1 MSDDP
6 VLQKADFDSIYDQR
20 DPRAYFTTL
29 EPFDYQVPQHGADI
43 FNKLLQVRPPGSGRT
58 PTVLDVCCSYGVAA
72 TLLKTSLDM
81 GDLYAHYRDPAVQEF
96 VPEQMMHADKSFLDE
111 HRRPR
116 VPKVLGLD
124 VAGIAVDYALA
135 IGSLDAG
142 AVENLEEDEPTSG
155 LAEQLSEVDLITTT
169 GGIGYVTER
178 TFDRL
183 LTYAP
188 ASAWVATFCLRT
200 YDYEPII
207 ETLSRHGL
215 RTERVERTFR
225 QRRFTDE
232 TEQKWALEQ
241 VTSRGFDPEGR
252 EDDGYYHAEFYL
264 SRPAAQV
271 AERPLEQL
279 LPELG

>member
-1 MSDDP
+1 MTEDT
-6 VLQKADFDSIYDQR
+6 VLQKADFDSIYDQL

-29 EPFDYQVPQHGADI
+29 GPFDYQIPQHGTDI
-43 FNKLLQVRPPGSGRT
+43 FNKLLRVCMPGGGRT
-58 PTVLDVCCSYGVAA
+58 PTILDVCCSYGVVA
-72 TLLKTSLDM
+72 TLLKTGLDIA
-81 GDLYAHYRDPAVQEF
+81 DLYAHYRDPAVQALLPGQMVHVDKRFLHEHQRAH
-96 VPEQMMHADKSFLDE
+96 VPQ
-111 HRRPR
+111 
-116 VPKVLGLD
+116 VLGLD
-124 VAGIAVDYALA
+124 VAGNAVDYAVA
-135 IGSLDAG
+135 VGSLDAG
-142 AVENLEEDEPTSG
+142 AVENLEDDEPSSRLT
-155 LAEQLSEVDLITTT
+155 AQLSKVNLITTT

-183 LTYAP
+183 LTCAP

-207 ETLSRHGL
+207 ETLGRHGL
-215 RTERVERTFR
+215 RTERVSRTFR

-232 TEQKWALEQ
+232 AEQKWALEQ
-241 VTSRGFDPEGR
+241 VTSRGLDPGGR